1 MAKGLPNWE
10 AELVD
15 TSQEVAQALKE
26 QLELGSRH
34 VHGSSTLVG

>member
-1 MAKGLPNWE
+1 MPNWE

-15 TSQEVAQALKE
+15 SSQEVAQTLKE

-34 VHGSSTLVG
+34 AHGSSTLVG